1 MHALAVLIGALLAAP
16 PPAPRHPSALQA
28 PSSQALHC
36 RIELAADAKGKRC
49 KVTVPAGRQIRPCAD
64 ADRRATHC
72 DAKGGG
78 RYVAWVV
85 GTGPGRCRITK
96 KKTKWQQGVVSAK
109 LSKSVGGTSTCDL
122 YVEVR

>member
-1 MHALAVLIGALLAAP
+1 MHALAALIATFLAAP
-16 PPAPRHPSALQA
+16 APVPPPPSAFQA
-28 PSSQALHC
+28 PTAQVLHC

-49 KVTVPAGRQIRPCAD
+49 KVSVPAGRQIRPCTD

-78 RYVAWVV
+78 RFVAWVV

-109 LSKSVGGTSTCDL
+109 LSKSAGGASTCDL
-122 YVEVR
+122 YVELR